1 MTYSVIT
8 TPAAVMGTTT
18 RVTSKKDRSRRIK
31 DESTAVNLNT
41 TIKQYPRWHD
51 AASGAAAGVA
61 ARLVVAPLD
70 IVKIRRQLDMVKVRT
85 GIGTTSRGLL
95 PSLRNI
101 VRNEGGVKSLFRGNM
116 AATCLWVGYA
126 AVQFALYAQFS
137 EFLLGYAVD
146 MDNGSIGANPPT
158 LPSSSSLSLEYSSL
172 PQSPVSAVALLS
184 TIASNPTYAA
194 FASGA
199 IAGVGATLVTYPLD
213 VCRTVFAALPKSAP
227 GAPRSIVGFFL
238 GSSGAGSSFALKR
251 LYSGCVPAVM
261 GIIPYMGLNFALYD
275 HLTRSTAEG
284 GTGGIGAMGAG
295 TAGMISG
302 GASKII
308 TYPLDTIKRRLQ
320 ARALGGALSSSSLT
334 PQYRGTMDCALQI
347 LTHEGPRSFY
357 RGLVPTV
364 IKSATATGVTFAV
377 FQATK
382 GALKGLHDG
391 GVLRTPGRY
400 QGSALEE
407 NEKKR

>member
-18 RVTSKKDRSRRIK
+18 RVTSKKDRSPRIK

-41 TIKQYPRWHD
+41 TTRQYPRWHD
-51 AASGAAAGVA
+51 AAAGAAAGVA

-70 IVKIRRQLDMVKVRT
+70 IIKIRRQLDMVKVRT

-101 VRNEGGVKSLFRGNM
+101 VRNEGGVTSLFRGNV

-137 EFLLGYAVD
+137 EFLLGYAAN

-158 LPSSSSLSLEYSSL
+158 LPSPSSSSLEYSSL
-172 PQSPVSAVALLS
+172 PQPQVAAVALLS

-238 GSSGAGSSFALKR
+238 GSGGAGSSFGLKR
-251 LYSGCVPAVM
+251 LYSGCVPAVL

-275 HLTRSTAEG
+275 RLTRSTAEG
-284 GTGGIGAMGAG
+284 GTGIGAMGAG
-295 TAGMISG
+295 TAGIISG
-302 GASKII
+302 GSSKII

-320 ARALGGALSSSSLT
+320 AKALGGALSSSSLT
-334 PQYRGTMDCALQI
+334 PQYRGTIDCALQI
-347 LTHEGPRSFY
+347 LAQEGPRSFY

-391 GVLRTPGRY
+391 DF
-400 QGSALEE
+400 QSSALEK
-407 NEKKR
+407 NEKKQ

>member
-18 RVTSKKDRSRRIK
+18 RVTSKKDRSPRIK

-41 TIKQYPRWHD
+41 TTRQYPRWHD
-51 AASGAAAGVA
+51 AAAGAAAGVA

-70 IVKIRRQLDMVKVRT
+70 IIKIRRQLDMVKVRT

-101 VRNEGGVKSLFRGNM
+101 VRNEGGVTSLFRGNV

-137 EFLLGYAVD
+137 EFLLGYAAN

-158 LPSSSSLSLEYSSL
+158 LPSPSSSSLEYSSL
-172 PQSPVSAVALLS
+172 PQPQVAAVALLS

-238 GSSGAGSSFALKR
+238 GSGGAGSSFGLKR
-251 LYSGCVPAVM
+251 LYSGCVPAVL

-275 HLTRSTAEG
+275 RLTRSTAEG
-284 GTGGIGAMGAG
+284 GTGIGAMGAG
-295 TAGMISG
+295 TAGIISG
-302 GASKII
+302 GSSKII

-320 ARALGGALSSSSLT
+320 AKALGGALSSSSLT
-334 PQYRGTMDCALQI
+334 PQYRGTIDCALQI
-347 LTHEGPRSFY
+347 LAQEGPRSFY

-391 GVLRTPGRY
+391 GF
-400 QGSALEE
+400 QGSALEK
-407 NEKKR
+407 NEKKQ